1 MSTALDE
8 TYLTVAEAATRL
20 RVNQSTIRR
29 WIASGRLPAF
39 RLGRRRL
46 ALKESDVAAMFAPVH
61 DLGGGMREA
70 HILYTP
76 DGRPY
81 LPPLTPEERQRIRE
95 FLESTE
101 RWHAEQLER
110 RGGVPFSPSWELLNE
125 ARDER
130 TEQLP

>member
-1 MSTALDE
+1 MSTTLDE

-29 WIASGRLPAF
+29 WIAQGLLPAS

-46 ALKESDVAAMFAPVH
+46 ALKESDVVAMFAPVH
-61 DLGGGMREA
+61 DMGGGMREA

-81 LPPLTPEERQRIRE
+81 LPALTPEERERA
-95 FLESTE
+95 LAAVESMK
-101 RWHAEQLER
+101 QLQEEWLVR